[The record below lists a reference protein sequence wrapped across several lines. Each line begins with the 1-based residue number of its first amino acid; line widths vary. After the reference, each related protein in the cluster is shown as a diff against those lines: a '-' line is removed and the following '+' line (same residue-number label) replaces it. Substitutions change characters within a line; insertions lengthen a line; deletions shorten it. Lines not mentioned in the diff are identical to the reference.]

1 VVEPEEVAGVVAP
14 LELDEPVVVR
24 AVGGA
29 NSLLGL
35 IVTELVEPAA
45 DGEVRLHR
53 RKRLAAR

>member
-1 VVEPEEVAGVVAP
+1 VVEVEDVVRVVPA
-14 LELDEPVVVR
+14 LHLDEPVVVR
-24 AVGGA
+24 AVDGA